1 MKNLFKEVLNALSQ
15 EEKDEFIS
23 DVFHK
28 FDGVREY
35 YWYEFAPKK
44 CPEVVEDNNIR
55 RDTPSET
62 YLYNFCERI
71 WTLGLEYEKA
81 GEVEVSD
88 NFDTDGETLTFG
100 VLTLTA
106 CYDPDVNYY
115 DDGAS
120 SVEGFIEELKDV
132 IQIDNITY
140 VEDWDFDDECG
151 TPTKS
156 GDIIV
161 KIGGR

>member
-1 MKNLFKEVLNALSQ
+1 MATTFDKIVDGLNMDERKELIREL
-15 EEKDEFIS
+15 
-23 DVFHK
+23 FHK
-28 FDGVREY
+28 IDGVSEY
-35 YWYEFAPKK
+35 LWYEFAPKK
-44 CPEVVEDNNIR
+44 CPEVVKDNNIR

-81 GEVEVSD
+81 DEVEVFD
-88 NFDTDGETLTFG
+88 NFDTDGETLTFS

-106 CYDPDVNYY
+106 CSDPDVNYY

-140 VEDWDFDDECG
+140 VEDWSLDDEYG